1 MRVRC
6 GAGALST
13 YLKGDGHQG
22 LYEEGAGLGLPC
34 LRRVLQIGSVYWTTM
49 FDFILKN
56 GNVYDGTGADVQ
68 HVDVGVKGGVIQ
80 ALGKLDAPAVEVI
93 DCTGL
98 AVAPGFIDMHTHSD
112 ASLLTDP
119 DGFSSLMQ
127 GVTTEIIG
135 NCGFTCAPCINREL
149 VEQFMIGRQPS
160 LKFTWRT
167 FDEYL
172 TTLQARKPGVNVAA
186 YVGHNTVRLNV
197 LGTQPRAASDE
208 EVTYMGTLMR
218 QSLEEGAIGIST
230 GLEYNPGFHSDLNE
244 LVELAKICVEYDAM
258 YASHIRNRDWNYE
271 MGVGEALTTAR
282 VSGAR
287 LQLSHLAPK
296 FGAPEGA
303 AEHILEMVDWT
314 KRVDTD
320 VGYDVIPH
328 EWGPTFVCVI
338 LPKWA
343 YEGGV
348 GKLME
353 RLRDPQLRPQ
363 LKINRFPQWKM
374 IAAGRWADMVLTQSA
389 ANPDLVGLDFAEI
402 GLRRKQDPHDAILDM
417 LLEEGENMANL
428 MWVGRISR
436 DAEIKSMLMQKECG
450 VISDTI
456 NLNNTGPLAGVR
468 FAPTGFGW
476 AAKFIGQ
483 YARDEKLFSIP
494 EAIRRL
500 TTLPA
505 GRMRLQRRG
514 ALKPEYFADVVVFN
528 EGSIRDNSTL
538 QNMNVTPSGL
548 SHVIVN
554 GTFAVRDGQRTAERS
569 GQVLRRA
576 H

>member
-1 MRVRC
+1 
-6 GAGALST
+6 
-13 YLKGDGHQG
+13 
-22 LYEEGAGLGLPC
+22 
-34 LRRVLQIGSVYWTTM
+34 M
-49 FDFILKN
+49 FDLILKN
-56 GNVYDGTGADVQ
+56 GNVYDGSGAEMQ
-68 HVDVGVKGGVIQ
+68 QLDVGVKAGVIH
-80 ALGKLDAPAVEVI
+80 AVGKLDAQAAEVI
-93 DCTGL
+93 DCAGL

-112 ASLLTDP
+112 ASLMTDP

-135 NCGFTCAPCINREL
+135 NCGFSCAPCINQEL

-160 LKFTWRT
+160 LKFAWRT
-167 FDEYL
+167 FDDYL
-172 TTLQARKPGVNVAA
+172 NALQSKKPGVNVAA

-197 LGTQPRAASDE
+197 LGYQPRGADE
-208 EVTYMGTLMR
+208 EEIAYMGTLIR
-218 QSLEEGAIGIST
+218 QSLEEGAIGVST
-230 GLEYNPGFHSDLNE
+230 GLEYNPGFHSELNE
-244 LVELAKICVEYDAM
+244 LVQLAKIAAEFDAT

-282 VSGAR
+282 LSGAR

-296 FGAPEGA
+296 FGAPPQA
-303 AEHILEMVDWT
+303 AEHIMDMVDWT
-314 KRVDTD
+314 RRTDCD

-328 EWGPTFVCVI
+328 EWGPTFVLTI

-348 GKLME
+348 GKIME
-353 RLRDPQLRPQ
+353 RLRDPALRPK
-363 LKINRFPQWKM
+363 LKVNRFPQWKM
-374 IAAGRWADMVLTQSA
+374 VAAGRWADMVLTQSA
-389 ANPDLVGLDFAEI
+389 ANPELVGLDFAQI
-402 GLRRKQDPHDAILDM
+402 GVVRKQDPHDAVLDM
-417 LLEEGENMANL
+417 LLDEGENMANL

-436 DAEIKSMLMQKECG
+436 DADIKGMLMEKDCG

-483 YARDEKLFSIP
+483 YARDEKLFSIA
-494 EAIRRL
+494 EGIRRL

-505 GRMRLQRRG
+505 ARMKLKRRG
-514 ALKPEYFADVVVFN
+514 ALRKDYFADVVVFDADL
-528 EGSIRDNSTL
+528 IADNSTL

-548 SHVIVN
+548 AHVIVN
-554 GTFAVRDGQRTAERS
+554 GAFAVRDGERTAVRA

-576 H
+576 AH